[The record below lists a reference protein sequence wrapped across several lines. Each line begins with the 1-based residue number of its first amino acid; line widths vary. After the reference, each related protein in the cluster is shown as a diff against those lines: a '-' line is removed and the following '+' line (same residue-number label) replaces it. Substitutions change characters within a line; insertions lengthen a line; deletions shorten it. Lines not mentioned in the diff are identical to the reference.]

1 MVRPDGRYIVTCAM
15 NEADFKTLQAVMQQM
30 NRRSMS
36 DCVRALIADAA
47 EKFLISPS
55 VMENNPRTPRRATAA
70 K

>member
-15 NEADFKTLQAVMQQM
+15 NEADFRTLQAVMQQM

-55 VMENNPRTPRRATAA
+55 VMENTRTTRRATAA